1 MKNQKFKELTLEQ
14 LYAQKKRVQS
24 ITIVMAILLIIAFC
38 VLFYLAVST
47 KKLALIAPAFGS
59 FITLLPTLIVLTQIN
74 QEIKSRNLQ

>member
-14 LYAQKKRVQS
+14 LYAPKKKVQG
-24 ITIVMAILLIIAFC
+24 ITIGIAILLLIAFC
-38 VLFYLAVST
+38 ILFYLAVST
-47 KKLALIAPAFGS
+47 KKFALLTPAIGS